1 VVEKQ
6 EAVEPLE
13 RQAEAIEVMSVV
25 QAEIG
30 VMVAVAEMEAPS
42 RLPQSLVQA
51 VGERMTALA
60 AYAARMAV
68 VMEVS

>member
-13 RQAEAIEVMSVV
+13 KQARVIEVTSVV

-30 VMVAVAEMEAPS
+30 VMVAAAETEVPS
-42 RLPQSLVQA
+42 PLPQSIIQA
-51 VGERMTALA
+51 VGERMTASA
-60 AYAARMAV
+60 AYAARTAV

>member
-1 VVEKQ
+1 MEKQ

-13 RQAEAIEVMSVV
+13 KQARAIEVMLVV

-30 VMVAVAEMEAPS
+30 VMVAVVETEAPS
-42 RLPQSLVQA
+42 RLPQSLVLA
-51 VGERMTALA
+51 VGERMTASA
-60 AYAARMAV
+60 AYAARTAV